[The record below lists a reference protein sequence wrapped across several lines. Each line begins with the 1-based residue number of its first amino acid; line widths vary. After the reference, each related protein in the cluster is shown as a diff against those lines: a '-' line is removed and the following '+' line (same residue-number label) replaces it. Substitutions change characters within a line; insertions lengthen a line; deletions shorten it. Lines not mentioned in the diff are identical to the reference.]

1 MRHAVSRLRKEISRF
16 GKVLAPAALSML
28 SVAAAAVLAS
38 AGPAAAGTGY
48 GQLIVN
54 PGTAAPGQSVS
65 ILGVCPTNGS
75 TLTGVHS
82 TAFVGGAASITIGA
96 ENFTGTATISDTVA
110 PGTYTVTAS
119 CGSGSPSVDI
129 VVSAGSAK
137 PTTAP
142 PTTQPPAS
150 TPAMLPPTHEAP
162 PPTSA
167 APTRTVSTGNMGGSP
182 TPSSAMTPTM
192 PPTLG
197 TPSTSA
203 SVMGAIPG
211 TSSAPGVTST
221 GVIRVGLAG
230 QSSPMAAV
238 LLPTLSVAAFV
249 LAFAI
254 GFLIRRRHR
263 NSPAS
268 HD

>member
-1 MRHAVSRLRKEISRF
+1 MRHAVSHLRKEFADFS
-16 GKVLAPAALSML
+16 KDLPLASLAVLL
-28 SVAAAAVLAS
+28 AAAATVLAS
-38 AGPAAAGTGY
+38 AGPATAGTGY

-82 TAFVGGAASITIGA
+82 TAFVGGSASITVGS
-96 ENFTGTATISDTVA
+96 ENFTGTATISDTIA

-129 VVSAGSAK
+129 VVSAGAAK

-142 PTTQPPAS
+142 ATSQPPSS
-150 TPAMLPPTHEAP
+150 TPATLPPSHVVP
-162 PPTSA
+162 PPTYA
-167 APTRTVSTGNMGGSP
+167 APTRTGSTGSMGGSATASGGTMP
-182 TPSSAMTPTM
+182 TPTPTH
-192 PPTLG
+192 G
-197 TPSTSA
+197 TPSASA
-203 SVMGAIPG
+203 SGMGGAAA
-211 TSSAPGVTST
+211 TSPAPGVTST

-230 QSSPMAAV
+230 QSSPMAAM
-238 LLPTLSVAAFV
+238 LLPTLAVAAFV
-249 LAFAI
+249 LTFAV
-254 GFLIRRRHR
+254 GFLIRRRR

-268 HD
+268 HE

>member
-1 MRHAVSRLRKEISRF
+1 MRHAVSHLRKDFSQLSKDLSP
-16 GKVLAPAALSML
+16 GLLPVLL
-28 SVAAAAVLAS
+28 VAAATVLGS

-82 TAFVGGAASITIGA
+82 TAFVGGSASITVGS
-96 ENFTGTATISDTVA
+96 ENFTGTATISDAVA
-110 PGTYTVTAS
+110 PGSYTVTAS

-129 VVSAGSAK
+129 VVSAGSVK

-142 PTTQPPAS
+142 PTTQPPPS
-150 TPAMLPPTHEAP
+150 TPATLPPSHVAP
-162 PPTSA
+162 TPTSA
-167 APTRTVSTGNMGGSP
+167 APTRTGSSGSMGGSA
-182 TPSSAMTPTM
+182 TPSGGTTPTS
-192 PPTLG
+192 TLG
-197 TPSTSA
+197 TPSSSA
-203 SVMGAIPG
+203 SVMGSPAA
-211 TSSAPGVTST
+211 TSPAPGVTST

-230 QSSPMAAV
+230 QSSPMTAM
-238 LLPTLSVAAFV
+238 LFPTLAVAAFA

-254 GFLIRRRHR
+254 GFLIRRRRR

>member
-1 MRHAVSRLRKEISRF
+1 MRHAVSHLRKEFAHFSKDLPPAF
-16 GKVLAPAALSML
+16 LSVLA
-28 SVAAAAVLAS
+28 VAAATVLAS

-82 TAFVGGAASITIGA
+82 TAFAGGPASITVGS
-96 ENFTGTATISDTVA
+96 ENFTGTATISDMIA

-129 VVSAGSAK
+129 VVSAGAAK

-142 PTTQPPAS
+142 ATTQPPAS
-150 TPAMLPPTHEAP
+150 TPAMLPPGHVAP

-167 APTRTVSTGNMGGSP
+167 APTRTASAGSMGGSA
-182 TPSSAMTPTM
+182 TPSVGTTPTH
-192 PPTLG
+192 G
-197 TPSTSA
+197 TPSP
-203 SVMGAIPG
+203 SVSGMGGPAG
-211 TSSAPGVTST
+211 TSPAPAVTST

-230 QSSPMAAV
+230 QSSPMAAM
-238 LLPTLSVAAFV
+238 LFPTLAVAAFA

-254 GFLIRRRHR
+254 GFLIRRRRR

-268 HD
+268 HE

>member
-1 MRHAVSRLRKEISRF
+1 MRHAVSRLRKEFAHLS
-16 GKVLAPAALSML
+16 KVLPPASL
-28 SVAAAAVLAS
+28 SVLTAAAAAVLAS

-82 TAFVGGAASITIGA
+82 TAFVGGAASITVGS
-96 ENFTGTATISDTVA
+96 ENFTGTATISDTIA

-129 VVSAGSAK
+129 VVSAGAAK

-142 PTTQPPAS
+142 ATTQPPPS
-150 TPAMLPPTHEAP
+150 MPATLPPSRVAP
-162 PPTSA
+162 PPTYA
-167 APTRTVSTGNMGGSP
+167 APTRTGSTGSTGGSATASGGTTPTPTHSTPSPSASGMGGP
-182 TPSSAMTPTM
+182 A
-192 PPTLG
+192 
-197 TPSTSA
+197 
-203 SVMGAIPG
+203 G
-211 TSSAPGVTST
+211 TSPAPGVTST

-230 QSSPMAAV
+230 QSSPMAAM
-238 LLPTLSVAAFV
+238 LLPTLAVAAFV
-249 LAFAI
+249 LTFAV
-254 GFLIRRRHR
+254 GFLIRRRR

-268 HD
+268 HE